1 MLVVFDLDG
10 TLIDSVR
17 DLADSTNDVVV
28 GYGAEALPCDAVAAM
43 VGEGAR
49 KLVERALAARELDV
63 PIDQAL
69 DRFRQ
74 AYDVRL
80 TAHTRP
86 YTGVAEAVAGLAD
99 RARLAVL
106 TNKPEAPALRL
117 LEAFGLLARLTW
129 VIGGDGPFPRK
140 PDPSGLEHLMR
151 EAAVAPDSTLLVG
164 DSAIDVETARRAG
177 VLLCLARY
185 GFGSRRGGFDVAAG
199 DLVVDDP
206 RDLARVVNRFLDDR
220 SRP

>member
-10 TLIDSVR
+10 TLIDSER
-17 DLADSTNDVVV
+17 DLADSTNDVIV
-28 GYGAEALPCDAVAAM
+28 GYGAQALPVEAVAAM
-43 VGEGAR
+43 VGEGTR
-49 KLVERALAARELDV
+49 TLVQRALAARGLDA

-74 AYDVRL
+74 AYDRRL

-86 YTGVAEAVAGLAD
+86 YAGIVEAVADLSG

-106 TNKPEAPALRL
+106 TNKPEAPARRL
-117 LEAFGLLARLTW
+117 LEAFDLLAGVSW
-129 VIGGDGPFPRK
+129 VIGGDGAFPRK

-151 EAAVAPDSTLLVG
+151 EAVVPAASTVLVG
-164 DSAIDVETARRAG
+164 DSRIDVETARRAG
-177 VLLCLARY
+177 AGLCLARY
-185 GFGSRRGGFDVAAG
+185 GFGSRRGGIEIAAG

-206 RDLARVVNRFLDDR
+206 RDLARVVGGFLRDR
-220 SRP
+220 SRA